1 MVVKGKLD
9 VDFVVF
15 LVNFCIMLNLWD
27 NLKDIL
33 VWMKVYFGIYGGC
46 DVEGI
51 ILYVVKV
58 FVICYGYFYSVD
70 ILLSVDIL
78 RYGMLKFKYLYV
90 NIYV

>member
-1 MVVKGKLD
+1 
-9 VDFVVF
+9 
-15 LVNFCIMLNLWD
+15 
-27 NLKDIL
+27 
-33 VWMKVYFGIYGGC
+33 MKVYFGIYGGC

-78 RYGMLKFKYLYV
+78 RYSMLKFRYLYV
-90 NIYV
+90 YLYV